1 MTTAFDTARAW
12 LERIPA
18 ANELQRRH
26 AVSLQVFAIAGA
38 VLTVGLEAWR
48 AVAGVGAGMGPAS
61 VSNAITLAMV
71 IAAGWAVRSGRF
83 RLGSWIFA
91 AGLTVVLGGA
101 IAATGIIYARD
112 LVRNLTIPL
121 ALAALVLGRRAL
133 WSALSVMVALMAVG
147 LARDQRLLGG
157 RGPHPNPMSEGA
169 VFGVSVI
176 VLILLAIVL
185 DRFGLTILE
194 AFSDSEARRHQ
205 LEATTAELTRAS
217 AALVGEM
224 EARRRVE
231 TQLVHAQKMEALG
244 RLAGGVAHDF
254 NNLLT
259 VMSANARILRGPLP
273 AEEVVPLALE
283 MQEAVDR
290 AASLTRQLLAF
301 TRRQILEPEVMDLSA
316 HLAQTLRLVR
326 RLLPENVTVD
336 ARLRDGLDR
345 VRADRAQIDQIFM
358 NLCVNARDAMPD
370 GGRLDIETDAVDVD
384 AASAPAHGD
393 LARGRY
399 VRLTVGDSGVG
410 MPRDVRERIFEPFF
424 TTKEKGKGTGL
435 GLAMVYGAARQ
446 HGGAVTVQSEPGH
459 GSRFQVYLPVQA
471 PGDLPAATPAPASP
485 TGGSETV
492 LLVEDDPQ
500 VRTVTARML
509 TKLGY
514 RVLLGVNGS
523 EALALEAAHPGSIHL
538 LVTDVVMPG
547 VNGWELADRLV
558 ARRPH
563 LRVVYTSGYTGD
575 IIERQGVAAAKAV
588 ILGKPFTIQELASK
602 VREAL
607 AGGRGPEVDG
617 G

>member
-38 VLTVGLEAWR
+38 VLTVGVEVTR
-48 AVAGVGAGMGPAS
+48 VITGVGAGLRPAS
-61 VSNAITLAMV
+61 VANAGTLAMV
-71 IAAGWAVRSGRF
+71 LAALWAVRSGRF
-83 RLGSWIFA
+83 PLGTWIFA
-91 AGLTVVLGGA
+91 AGLIVPLGGV

-112 LVRNLTIPL
+112 VVRNLTIPL
-121 ALAALVLGRRAL
+121 TLAALLLGRRAL
-133 WSALSVMVALMAVG
+133 WSALSVMVAFMVVG
-147 LARDQRLLGG
+147 LARDHRLLGG
-157 RGPHPNPMSEGA
+157 HGPHPNPMSDGA

-194 AFSDSEARRHQ
+194 AFSDSEVRRHR

-231 TQLVHAQKMEALG
+231 TQLEHSQKMEALG

-259 VMSANARILRGPLP
+259 VMSANARMLRGPLP
-273 AEEVVPLALE
+273 AEEAAPLAVE
-283 MQEAVDR
+283 IEEAVDR

-336 ARLRDGLDR
+336 ARLRNGLDR
-345 VRADRAQIDQIFM
+345 VRADRAQIDQILM

-370 GGRLDIETDAVDVD
+370 GGRLVIETDAVEVD
-384 AASAPAHGD
+384 AASAPAHDD
-393 LARGRY
+393 LAHGRY
-399 VRLTVGDSGVG
+399 VRLTVGDTGVG
-410 MPRDVRERIFEPFF
+410 MPLHVRERIFEPFF
-424 TTKEKGKGTGL
+424 TTKGEGKGTGL

-446 HGGAVTVQSEPGH
+446 HGGAVTVQSEPGN
-459 GSRFQVYLPVQA
+459 GSEFQVYLPVHA
-471 PGDLPAATPAPASP
+471 SEDPPGPTTASALP

-509 TKLGY
+509 AKLGY
-514 RVLLGVNGS
+514 AVLVGGSGS
-523 EALALEAAHPGSIHL
+523 EALALEAAHSGPIHL

-547 VNGWELADRLV
+547 LNGRELADRLV
-558 ARRPH
+558 AKRPN
-563 LRVVYTSGYTGD
+563 LRVIYTSGYTGD
-575 IIERQGVAAAKAV
+575 VIERQGVAAAKAV
-588 ILGKPFTIQELASK
+588 ILGKPFTIQELAVK

-607 AGGRGPEVDG
+607 VSRR
-617 G
+617 